1 VVGVAIVR
9 SRSITFPHFSAL
21 SLVSLVLRRTTIV
34 SSSCY
39 NYSRLDVAVLVAVA
53 VAVAGMGIGIGSC
66 HQFPPQLGCT
76 LSEILADLFV
86 GSLLPDGYPLVV
98 NAESAATS
106 GYCRFRGASSSSSS
120 NVVTAV
126 AAAAAVAAAVAT
138 AVAAAVA
145 TAVAAAV
152 AVLVASAVVLAAFPP
167 DESDTPGAK
176 VVPQLAGNLG
186 LIASDGAQVVD
197 QFVFPDDLLVRQV
210 AGMDAG
216 GGSPAAHHVRGSQLL
231 LLLLPGRCIIV
242 IIAMMI
248 MIPWDTDDG
257 LLF

>member
-39 NYSRLDVAVLVAVA
+39 NYSRLDVAVLVA

-126 AAAAAVAAAVAT
+126 AVAT
-138 AVAAAVA
+138 AVAA
-145 TAVAAAV
+145 AAAV

-231 LLLLPGRCIIV
+231 LLLLPGSCIIV